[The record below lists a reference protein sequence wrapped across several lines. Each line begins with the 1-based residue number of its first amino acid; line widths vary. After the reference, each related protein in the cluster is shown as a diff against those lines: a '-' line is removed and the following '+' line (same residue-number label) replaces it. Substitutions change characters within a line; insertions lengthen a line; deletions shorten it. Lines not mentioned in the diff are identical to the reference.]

1 MIEFFMGF
9 IVGIISVSLVKIA
22 GWITKKDFE
31 LVAQLESNDFDYN
44 GSTGDLT
51 VQDIIKSVRKEGTK
65 WVHYK

>member
-51 VQDIIKSVRKEGTK
+51 VQDIIESVRKEGTK
-65 WVHYK
+65 

>member
-9 IVGIISVSLVKIA
+9 IVGIISVFLVKIA

-51 VQDIIKSVRKEGTK
+51 VQDIIESVRKEGTK

>member
-1 MIEFFMGF
+1 MGF
-9 IVGIISVSLVKIA
+9 IVGIISVFLVKIA

-51 VQDIIKSVRKEGTK
+51 VQDIIESVRKEGTK
-65 WVHYK
+65 

>member
-9 IVGIISVSLVKIA
+9 IVGIISVFLVKIA

-51 VQDIIKSVRKEGTK
+51 VQDIIESVRKEGTK
-65 WVHYK
+65 